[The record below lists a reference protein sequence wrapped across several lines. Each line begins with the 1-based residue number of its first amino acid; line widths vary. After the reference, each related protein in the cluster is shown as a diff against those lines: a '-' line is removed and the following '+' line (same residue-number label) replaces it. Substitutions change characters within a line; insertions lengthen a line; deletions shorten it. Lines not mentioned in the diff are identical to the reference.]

1 MAKDEYG
8 DYVVVF
14 RTYLQ
19 TSIINAKMNL
29 EARGIKYIT
38 RNETFAGIYP
48 NLDGM
53 STVEFFVKKENER
66 DAKDALKDLIQGVQP

>member
-1 MAKDEYG
+1 MTKGEYG

-19 TSIINAKMNL
+19 TNIINAKMNL
-29 EARGIKYIT
+29 ESHGIKYFT

-53 STVEFFVKKENER
+53 STVEFFVKKEDEEE
-66 DAKDALKDLIQGVQP
+66 AKEVLKDLINGE

>member
-1 MAKDEYG
+1 MGDNKYG

-14 RTYLQ
+14 KTYLQ

-53 STVEFFVKKENER
+53 STVEFFVRKEDEE
-66 DAKDALKDLIQGVQP
+66 DAKDALRDLIEGEK